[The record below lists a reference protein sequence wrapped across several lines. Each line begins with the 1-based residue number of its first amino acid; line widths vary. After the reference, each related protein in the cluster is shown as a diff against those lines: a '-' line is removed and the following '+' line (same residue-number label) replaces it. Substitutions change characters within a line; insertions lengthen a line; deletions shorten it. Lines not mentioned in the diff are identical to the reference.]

1 MLSRVAENLY
11 WMARYLERA
20 ENTAR
25 LINSTTQV
33 LLDLPKEAQFGWDV
47 VIKVAGLD
55 QLFREHHPEADETS
69 VIHFLI
75 LDERNPSAIVS
86 CIRNAR
92 ENSRTFREVLPRE
105 FWERINGL
113 HLYIQRSA
121 ARTTQGRGERFEVLN
136 EVIERRQSIVGLLA
150 GCMSHDVA
158 YQFIKLGRHI
168 ERADMTTRIVDV
180 NSAVLLPGDG
190 VVSRAVLERLWMG
203 TLKAL
208 SAYQMYR
215 RHIGVHVE
223 GAGVVHF
230 LLTDGQFPRSVVHC
244 LGEVEGCLAVLPDS
258 AQAMKALRTAWRR
271 LEGMRFEDLAP
282 VVLHDYLDQVQ
293 ADLGA
298 IHDAVRKQYFE
309 LYQVAPPPAVV
320 VDEE

>member
-33 LLDLPKEAQFGWDV
+33 LLDLPREAKFGWDV
-47 VIKVAGLD
+47 VVKVAGLD
-55 QLFREHHPEADETS
+55 QLFHELHPQADETS
-69 VIHFLI
+69 VIRFLI
-75 LDERNPSAIVS
+75 LDEHNPSAIVS

-105 FWERINGL
+105 FWERINSL
-113 HLYIQRSA
+113 HLYIQRAA
-121 ARTTQGRGERFEVLN
+121 ARTTHGRGERFEVLN
-136 EVIERRQSIVGLLA
+136 EIVDRRQSIAGLLA

-158 YQFIKLGRHI
+158 FQFIRLGESI

-180 NSAVLLPGDG
+180 NSAVLLPSDG

-215 RHIGVHVE
+215 RHVGVHITGSE
-223 GAGVVHF
+223 VVHF
-230 LLTDGQFPRSVVHC
+230 LLTDQQFPRSVVHG
-244 LGEVEGCLAVLPDS
+244 LSEVEGALAALPSSGD
-258 AQAMKALRTAWRR
+258 AMKALRTAWRR
-271 LEGMRFEDLAP
+271 LIGLRFDDLAP

-298 IHDAVRKQYFE
+298 IHEAIRKQYFD
-309 LYQVAPPPAVV
+309 LYHEAPAPVAAV
-320 VDEE
+320 EE

>member
-20 ENTAR
+20 ENMAR

-33 LLDLPKEAQFGWDV
+33 LLDLPREAHFGWDV
-47 VIKVAGLD
+47 VVKVAGLD
-55 QLFREHHPEADETS
+55 QLFRDRYPEADETG
-69 VIHFLI
+69 VIRFLI
-75 LDERNPSAIVS
+75 LDEHNPSAIVS

-113 HLYIQRSA
+113 YLYIQRSA
-121 ARTTQGRGERFEVLN
+121 ARTTLGRGERFEVLN
-136 EVIERRQSIVGLLA
+136 EIIERRQSIVGLLA

-180 NSAVLLPGDG
+180 NSAVLLPSDG
-190 VVSRAVLERLWMG
+190 AVSRAILERLWMG

-215 RHIGVHVE
+215 RHVGVHVE

-230 LLTDGQFPRSVVHC
+230 LLVDQQFPRSVVHC
-244 LGEVEGCLAVLPDS
+244 LSEVEGCLAALPGS
-258 AQAMKALRTAWRR
+258 AEPMKALRTAWRR
-271 LEGMRFEDLAP
+271 LVGMRFEDLAP

-309 LYQVAPPPAVV
+309 LYHETATPVV
-320 VDEE
+320 VGEE

>member
-33 LLDLPKEAQFGWDV
+33 LLDLPREAHFGWETV
-47 VIKVAGLD
+47 TQVAGLD
-55 QLFREHHPEADETS
+55 NVFHEHHPEADENS
-69 VIHFLI
+69 VIRFLI
-75 LDERNPSAIVS
+75 LDEHNPSAIVS

-113 HLYIQRSA
+113 YLYIQRNA
-121 ARTTQGRGERFEVLN
+121 PRTTHGRGERFEVLN
-136 EVIERRQSIVGLLA
+136 EIIERRQSLVGLLM
-150 GCMSHDVA
+150 GSMSHDVG
-158 YQFIKLGRHI
+158 YQFLKLGRNL

-180 NSAVLLPGDG
+180 NSAVLLPRDQ
-190 VVSRAVLERLWMG
+190 AVADPLLARLWMS
-203 TLKAL
+203 TLTAL

-215 RHIGVHVE
+215 RHVGVHVR
-223 GAGVVHF
+223 GRDVLAF
-230 LLTDGQFPRSVVHC
+230 LLKDPVFPRSVRHG
-244 LGEVEGCLAVLPDS
+244 LDEIEGCMSVLPKQEGLVTS
-258 AQAMKALRTAWRR
+258 ARKAWRR
-271 LEGMRFEDLAP
+271 VERMQLSGLAP
-282 VVLHDYLDQVQ
+282 DELHRQLDLIQ

-298 IHDAVRKQYFE
+298 IHRAVAKQYFE
-309 LYQVAPPPAVV
+309 LYHEAAAPVM
-320 VDEE
+320 EETQ